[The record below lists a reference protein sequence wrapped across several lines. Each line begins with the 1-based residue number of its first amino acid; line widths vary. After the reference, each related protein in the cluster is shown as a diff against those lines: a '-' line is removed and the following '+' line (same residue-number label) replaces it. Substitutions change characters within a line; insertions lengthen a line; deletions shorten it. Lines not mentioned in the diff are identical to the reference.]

1 MSICLNLS
9 IPTTNVIKLLGC
21 SAVTSVPTGI
31 RPICK
36 SDLAVGVFIFRS
48 VYLAVPYTYYI
59 HRTYVR
65 EVYDM
70 KLSCD
75 IKHRYIGNNNNNN
88 LFIESLQET
97 LNPAPRYLALRDTI
111 LHSDS
116 GEGPTGLTDS
126 NTGGVEP
133 QVNMEFSSMVDN
145 HDATVSQTVDSL
157 RQLDLQDTTTD
168 LPTFLCRP
176 IRIATVNWQ
185 VGDFLRETYDPWSLL
200 VQNPAI
206 GRKLANYA
214 YLRAK
219 LRVRATINGNGFYYG
234 KALLA
239 YNPLSFGQRDP
250 ERTPGNA
257 PTVDNLRYSQRP
269 HIVLDP
275 CESRGGDLEV
285 PYVNYFTYSAIQD
298 ASLANEHIRQLGRLN
313 LSSFNK
319 LAHANASTTPVT
331 ITLFAWFDDAQ
342 VVAPTQSLPSVSL
355 ASSLTAKQQVAAGT
369 LKINEPVDKPRSLFS
384 DAGEDDEYGEGVVSR
399 PASAVA
405 RAAGALKSVPYIGRY
420 ATATERGANMVGNIA
435 KLFGYN
441 RPTNV
446 TPINSFRPQYF
457 GNLAN
462 TSITD
467 ASQKLT
473 FDPKQELAIDPG
485 ATGYGGGDD
494 MTISAISS
502 TESYFTRANWD
513 KSMISDTLI
522 FQTAVS
528 PSVISWVQGDLNEE
542 VHTTPIFHCSAPFQ
556 YWRGSITY
564 RFSVACSN
572 FHRGRLRVVY
582 DPVDNLTPSSP
593 PDFSTTYQ
601 RVVDISDT
609 KDFEITIPWNQ
620 TAAFREIDHYIAY
633 NPLLK
638 YTPTPDTTG
647 NFTIGPILDDP
658 AYQNGYLS
666 IYVLNELTV
675 PNDSDPNDPE
685 INCFVRAGEDFEL
698 ACPTSRTI
706 EKYSFFRKDG
716 GDFALNPPAKLGPL
730 PTVPELQSDSG
741 RADAQAGEGVM
752 VLDTPGTVRHLDH
765 TNLVYFGETIK
776 SFRDLLKRYQ
786 FLDVFFDRGAVFR
799 AKYLWR
805 LRQPNFPLYR
815 GYDSAGQDLRDGES
829 YTYAKMT
836 LMNWLTP
843 SYVCRK
849 GGIRWK
855 YYFLDEEDYPTHKLM
870 SATRWVP
877 PLGAAYPSNER
888 IDLTSRPTF
897 AKDLYVPNVLSAW
910 EGMIATATMINP
922 TVEFELPYYSN
933 YRFKPGAGVSL
944 INFLDEMHETN
955 VIGPAPSADEGNGVS
970 RYVAAGEDFSLDW
983 YLSAP
988 VLYYDD
994 DLNLTTI

>member
-1 MSICLNLS
+1 
-9 IPTTNVIKLLGC
+9 
-21 SAVTSVPTGI
+21 
-31 RPICK
+31 
-36 SDLAVGVFIFRS
+36 
-48 VYLAVPYTYYI
+48 
-59 HRTYVR
+59 
-65 EVYDM
+65 M
-70 KLSCD
+70 KLPCD
-75 IKHRYIGNNNNNN
+75 TKHRYISKNNNF
-88 LFIESLQET
+88 FIESSQET
-97 LNPAPRYLALRDTI
+97 INPALHSLALSSAM
-111 LHSDS
+111 LYSDS
-116 GEGPTGLTDS
+116 GEVPTGLTDS

-133 QVNMEFSSMVDN
+133 QVNMEFASVVDN
-145 HDATVSQTVDSL
+145 HDATVSQTVDTL
-157 RQLDLQDTTTD
+157 RQLDLQDASTD

-176 IRIATVNWQ
+176 IRIATITWQ

-206 GRKLANYA
+206 NRKLANYA
-214 YLRAK
+214 YMRSK

-234 KALLA
+234 KALLS
-239 YNPLSFGQRDP
+239 YNPLSFGLRDP

-269 HIVLDP
+269 HVVLDP

-285 PYVNYFTYSAIQD
+285 PYVNFFTYSAIQD
-298 ASLANEHIRQLGRLN
+298 TSIGPEHIRELGRLN

-331 ITLFAWFDDAQ
+331 ITLFAWFEDVQ

-355 ASSLTAKQQVAAGT
+355 ASSLTAKQQVTSG
-369 LKINEPVDKPRSLFS
+369 LIEPDEPIDKPRSLFS
-384 DAGEDDEYGEGVVSR
+384 DAGGDEYGEGVISR

-405 RAAGALKSVPYIGRY
+405 RAAGALKSVPYIGQY
-420 ATATERGANMVGNIA
+420 ATATEKGANIVGNIA

-441 RPTNV
+441 RPNNI
-446 TPINSFRPQYF
+446 TPVNSFRPQYF

-467 ASQKLT
+467 AAQKLT

-485 ATGYGGGDD
+485 ITGYGGGDD

-502 TESYFTRANWD
+502 TESYFTRANW
-513 KSMISDTLI
+513 SRTMTSDTLI

-528 PSVISWVQGDLNEE
+528 PSVLSWVQGDIKEE
-542 VHTTPIFHCSAPFQ
+542 IHTTPIFHCSAPFQ

-572 FHRGRLRVVY
+572 FHRGRLRIVY
-582 DPVDNLTPSSP
+582 DPIDNLTPSSP
-593 PDFSTTYQ
+593 PDFSTNYQ

-620 TAAFREIDHYIAY
+620 NVAFREIDQYTSY
-633 NPLLK
+633 NPALK

-647 NFTIGPILDDP
+647 NFTVGPINDAPL
-658 AYQNGYLS
+658 YQNGYLS

-675 PNDSDPNDPE
+675 PNDSDSNDPE
-685 INCFVRAGEDFEL
+685 INCFLRAGEDFEL

-706 EKYSFFRKDG
+706 ENYSFFPRDG
-716 GDFALNPPAKLGPL
+716 GDTLLKLPAENQPL
-730 PTVPELQSDSG
+730 PIISELQSDSG

-752 VLDTPGTVRHLDH
+752 ILDTPGTVRHLDH

-786 FLDVFFDRGAVFR
+786 FLDTFIDSGAVFG

-815 GYDSAGQDLRDGES
+815 GYDWEGQDLRNSDS
-829 YTYAKMT
+829 YTYAKMI
-836 LMNWLTP
+836 LINWLTP
-843 SYVCRK
+843 SFVCRK
-849 GGIRWK
+849 GGVRWK
-855 YYFLDEEDYPTHKLM
+855 YYFLDEEDYPTHKFM

-877 PLGAAYPSNER
+877 PNSLSYPSNER
-888 IDLTSRPTF
+888 IDLTSLGTF
-897 AKDLYVPNVLSAW
+897 GKDLYVSNVLSAW
-910 EGMIATATMINP
+910 EGTMATATLINP

-944 INFLDEMHETN
+944 LNLVDEMHEIN
-955 VIGPAPSADEGNGVS
+955 VIGPAPSASVGNGVS

-994 DLNLTTI
+994 DLS